1 MKRKYIYIN
10 LCFCVFI
17 LLCFLIYHKTTRS
30 SHSVQKNTA
39 CSPDTSN
46 SNIDSSRNQSG
57 FFSDGYPHD
66 IKFVHNGCRTSEV
79 EETPNSR
86 GNFGFMTPPVNMPP
100 VHCGPVNMPPVHCGP
115 VNMPPVHCGPV
126 NMPPVNCGPVNMP
139 PVNCGQFVFMSN
151 KPNITPAN
159 YGQIVCMPPPVHTHN
174 KIIEDNKCP
183 KPMNKLCGI

>member
-100 VHCGPVNMPPVHCGP
+100 VHCGPVNMPPV
-115 VNMPPVHCGPV
+115 
-126 NMPPVNCGPVNMP
+126 
-139 PVNCGQFVFMSN
+139 NCGQFVFMSN